1 MTRSTPYSTPRS
13 AATAGGGYIISSAR
27 AMEPSRDSAEE
38 RRQQAIVEAAFRN
51 VKAANDGVLAEQK
64 RLRQMEA
71 AAKDKKYREAQAA
84 YKRRQIETQES
95 ARSLRS
101 EHGEKVRQDFQLRK
115 QEELA
120 QAQQRKVVTQQRTK
134 HQAEQ
139 AKEEQEAKLREE
151 ARLKALQVRYNE
163 QRTRKEAQAEAKAK
177 QTQLEILEEA
187 TEAKLETKAFE
198 EAKAKREAEFLAASR
213 KVKREMN
220 EEAARKVA
228 AEKARKEEL
237 VKSRFKASEEER
249 IRREAEKRAQE
260 KAETRKLREVHRRRM
275 EEEHKKKRAEARQKA
290 KELKEALREAAAL
303 QYEADEQ
310 GKRRLKADPTKE
322 LQKKMRK
329 LEAEREKAMQE
340 RDAEIGAKKVAL
352 ERKDKEDAFQR
363 SLQVQ
368 AAQREVAAT
377 FKKNQEKELADRLSR
392 EAAEKDRFRKI
403 AKEMRW
409 KIEEDNRRK
418 REAELQAAIN
428 LKEMKAA
435 QYEADLAAHKRRE
448 KMRDLKAKQ
457 SRHLQEVAW
466 MDVMEWEELAAG
478 QERDKRESAAALFSE
493 QRATKAA
500 DDEELAQVRL
510 YYEQRMKLDLE
521 EKRAKRASG
530 EAQRFEDAVRQT
542 AELARAMAAE
552 VKGMRSARSQ
562 PDIETED
569 TSKKVFSNPF
579 EGFSLALPTFSWGK
593 RVTIAAAPGD

>member
-1 MTRSTPYSTPRS
+1 MAGMNFLSLSSAGTVTSQATPVRGPMSVAGS
-13 AATAGGGYIISSAR
+13 IDGGGSAV
-27 AMEPSRDSAEE
+27 SAEE
-38 RRQQAIVEAAFRN
+38 LKMAYARVEEANSAADHVQRQLMAVEMAKRRRLYMQAQEKYKESRMQKSQQAAEERSKFFNKVEEQVRTQKKQEVQKNLQLQRNTVERLKQQERELKEEEDLEAYENKVKLAQQERWMAAHIRKKEEEERKKQDMAREVEAERADE
-51 VKAANDGVLAEQK
+51 KLQTK
-64 RLRQMEA
+64 R
-71 AAKDKKYREAQAA
+71 Y
-84 YKRRQIETQES
+84 
-95 ARSLRS
+95 
-101 EHGEKVRQDFQLRK
+101 
-115 QEELA
+115 EE
-120 QAQQRKVVTQQRTK
+120 
-134 HQAEQ
+134 
-139 AKEEQEAKLREE
+139 AKEKRTAEWLASMRKTKRDEYEVAKKR
-151 ARLKALQVRYNE
+151 A
-163 QRTRKEAQAEAKAK
+163 AEAKAVA
-177 QTQLEILEEA
+177 EA
-187 TEAKLETKAFE
+187 ETKARF
-198 EAKAKREAEFLAASR
+198 KQS
-213 KVKREMN
+213 
-220 EEAARKVA
+220 EAA
-228 AEKARKEEL
+228 
-237 VKSRFKASEEER
+237 R
-249 IRREAEKRAQE
+249 IRREQEKRAQE
-260 KAETRKLREVHRRRM
+260 RSEAKRAREA
-275 EEEHKKKRAEARQKA
+275 HKKKLEEEQRKKREEKA
-290 KELKEALREAAAL
+290 AAAAALKQALKEAAAM
-303 QYEADEQ
+303 QYEADEM
-310 GKRRLKADPTKE
+310 GKLRKKADPSEEIK
-322 LQKKMRK
+322 KKMRMIK
-329 LEAEREKAMQE
+329 EEQERMMKERDKEIDDKEKAFLRREKEAAHE
-340 RDAEIGAKKVAL
+340 RL
-352 ERKDKEDAFQR
+352 
-363 SLQVQ
+363 LQIQ
-368 AAQREVAAT
+368 AASREVAAT